1 MQIKTFNTAP
11 KFNKL
16 QNLAVAVQTGGNVEI
31 SRALLQLQTD
41 DAFSTVG
48 WQKAFNLLA
57 DVFADNKP
65 RFSIFALKGNEKLPF
80 VAFSTLPGVTCP
92 GAGACIDF
100 CYSYRA
106 WRYPSAFARMVQNAY
121 FMRFAPHIITE
132 AFDIISNDRPEGFD
146 FRLYVD
152 GDFSSVSDVHYWM
165 QTLKAYP
172 MVRAYGYSKS
182 FAVLLGYDTGTGG
195 SWPSN
200 YRLNISSGHNASESM
215 VQYVKALP
223 IVRGEFVAVSI
234 GRTVRSKDHG
244 TASVNQ
250 ALREAFPGEKIFP
263 CPGAC
268 GSCTGKGHACGMQ
281 TLKGITIAI
290 AVH

>member
-1 MQIKTFNTAP
+1 MQIKTFKTAP
-11 KFNKL
+11 KFDKL
-16 QNLAVAVQTGGNVEI
+16 QNLAVAVQTGGTLEI
-31 SRALLQLQTD
+31 SRALLELQTD
-41 DAFSTVG
+41 DAFSTIG

-57 DVFADNKP
+57 DAFADHKP
-65 RFSIFALKGNEKLPF
+65 RFSIFALQGNEKLPF

-92 GAGACIDF
+92 GAGECIKF

-106 WRYPSAFARMVQNAY
+106 WRYPNAFARMVQNAY
-121 FMRFAPHIITE
+121 FLRFAPDVIAD
-132 AFDIISNDRPEGFD
+132 AFATIANERPEGFD

-152 GDFSSVSDVHYWM
+152 GDFSSISDVAFWM
-165 QTLKAYP
+165 SLLSNAP

-182 FAVLLGYDTGTGG
+182 FMVLLAYANAGNE
-195 SWPSN
+195 WPEN
-200 YRLNISSGHNASESM
+200 YRLNISSGHNASET
-215 VQYVKALP
+215 VVRHVKALP
-223 IVRGEFVAVSI
+223 ITRGEFIAVNI
-234 GRTVRSKDHG
+234 GRTVRSSDHG
-244 TASVNQ
+244 TAPINK

-268 GSCTGKGHACGMQ
+268 GSCTGKGHACGIS